1 MNLKLGAETNQKRMA
16 KKQIATIFSSQPKRF
31 RMSPDKKYKP
41 AISAG
46 EISI

>member
-1 MNLKLGAETNQKRMA
+1 MNLKLGAETNQKRIA
-16 KKQIATIFSSQPKRF
+16 KKQIVTIFSSLPKRF
-31 RMSPDKKYKP
+31 RMSHERKDKP